1 MENFIRKKF
10 TNVPQPSQFSHFM
23 SLVLLYF
30 RLLVNFL
37 TFANPYFVDR
47 TGPAVQKLIHVCD
60 FEEVETILEIS
71 EVKSSFEGDCTFT
84 S

>member
-1 MENFIRKKF
+1 M
-10 TNVPQPSQFSHFM
+10 
-23 SLVLLYF
+23 
-30 RLLVNFL
+30 NFL

-71 EVKSSFEGDCTFT
+71 EVKSSFEGDCTCT
-84 S
+84 SWGSNKICLAKASALVSLNSKL